1 MTNTTAL
8 YHAIKPGMDSHNID
22 LHDLQPILH
31 WPDEPFPFTHVPTVV
46 FYAPRPGPVCEDGT
60 KPTPYIAIGY
70 KALRAEREQLFN
82 VNCSGSDYICGR
94 NFKLLLDPRETTAR
108 LLGEEAEKHDLD
120 RAVARAK
127 KFGYITNDLDMLED
141 FVTGL
146 FEHGITQLET
156 EHRDFDVTNTS
167 HIKTS
172 VALPFRWGGGDAQSY
187 TNIIEKGMIRAGF
200 GDEHF
205 VPDIYLAN
213 ESEAAAERALCAL
226 SHDLIEMSTSGQR
239 L

>member
-8 YHAIKPGMDSHNID
+8 YHAIKPGIDHHNID

-82 VNCSGSDYICGR
+82 VNCPGSDYICGR
-94 NFKLLLDPRETTAR
+94 NFKLLLVPRETTAR

-127 KFGYITNDLDMLED
+127 KLGYIT
-141 FVTGL
+141 
-146 FEHGITQLET
+146 
-156 EHRDFDVTNTS
+156 
-167 HIKTS
+167 
-172 VALPFRWGGGDAQSY
+172 
-187 TNIIEKGMIRAGF
+187 
-200 GDEHF
+200 
-205 VPDIYLAN
+205 N